1 MKNDLERTQSLF
13 LAAPSVS
20 RRVNKLKVNFVMVNG
35 KCHNSEHHHCEH
47 HKWKHHYGE
56 LHHGQLYFS
65 ELHHGH
71 CEENQ
76 YVNRVFSFIL
86 IFNPKVDA
94 LLIDSWDKHVAE
106 NQKKKS

>member
-1 MKNDLERTQSLF
+1 
-13 LAAPSVS
+13 
-20 RRVNKLKVNFVMVNG
+20 MVNVIIV
-35 KCHNSEHHHCEH
+35 NIIIVNTIN
-47 HKWKHHYGE
+47 GE
-56 LHHGQLYFS
+56 LHHDEVHHGQLHFS

-76 YVNRVFSFIL
+76 YVNRVFTFIL